1 MILGIDFGLKNI
13 GLAITDDSEKL
24 ALALRTIDN
33 KNAAENIVAL
43 IKEKN
48 ITQIVLGNPIKG
60 NGEKGFVTQMMDG
73 FISKITES
81 LPKIPVHLIDE
92 SMTTNAAINELK
104 QQGYSYDSIQK
115 MKDAEAAKFIL
126 QSFIDNK

>member
-104 QQGYSYDSIQK
+104 QQGYSHDSIQK